1 MIRGRRAHGAALATL
16 PTCAHL
22 SPDSQRLHR
31 AGSVPCKPKTLKM
44 SAYGTFSPT
53 ARPPRVL
60 QHCGRCPHPRSP
72 RGRGAGKTS
81 CTLTTERC
89 RLQPVKAKRYAVAS
103 QALTGFQLRPLR
115 LVLLPPRR
123 WRGVKGD
130 EVVHFTLDA
139 LNRPNTHRRG
149 RWIGFATCPCG
160 LASESGVWAKP
171 QGLVLFFEVVR
182 WM

>member
-22 SPDSQRLHR
+22 SPDSQARLHR

-53 ARPPRVL
+53 ARPPKGLANTVGAAHTRVRHVAGCREKPPAPL
-60 QHCGRCPHPRSP
+60 PHQAL
-72 RGRGAGKTS
+72 G
-81 CTLTTERC
+81 
-89 RLQPVKAKRYAVAS
+89 RLQPVKRPSRYAVAS

-139 LNRPNTHRRG
+139 L
-149 RWIGFATCPCG
+149 
-160 LASESGVWAKP
+160 ESTQHSP
-171 QGLVLFFEVVR
+171 
-182 WM
+182 

>member
-1 MIRGRRAHGAALATL
+1 
-16 PTCAHL
+16 
-22 SPDSQRLHR
+22 
-31 AGSVPCKPKTLKM
+31 M
-44 SAYGTFSPT
+44 SAYGTFSLLRDPQGSC
-53 ARPPRVL
+53 
-60 QHCGRCPHPRSP
+60 QHRGRCPHPRSP
-72 RGRGAGKTS
+72 RGRGAGKPPAPLPQSVGSPPT
-81 CTLTTERC
+81 R
-89 RLQPVKAKRYAVAS
+89 KGRYAVAS

-160 LASESGVWAKP
+160 LASESGVLGQSPK
-171 QGLVLFFEVVR
+171 GLFFVFEVVR
-182 WM
+182 VDVTVQKGQKMCIFRIFATKNTANLANF

>member
-1 MIRGRRAHGAALATL
+1 
-16 PTCAHL
+16 
-22 SPDSQRLHR
+22 
-31 AGSVPCKPKTLKM
+31 M

-60 QHCGRCPHPRSP
+60 PTPVGAAHTRVRHVAGVQEKPPAPLPQRSV
-72 RGRGAGKTS
+72 G
-81 CTLTTERC
+81 
-89 RLQPVKAKRYAVAS
+89 RLQPVKALLLRVAS

-160 LASESGVWAKP
+160 LASESG
-171 QGLVLFFEVVR
+171 GLGQSPKGLFFVFEVVR

>member
-16 PTCAHL
+16 ATCAHL
-22 SPDSQRLHR
+22 SPDSQARLHR

-44 SAYGTFSPT
+44 SAYGTFSPYCAT
-53 ARPPRVL
+53 PKGLANTVGAAHTRVRHVAGV
-60 QHCGRCPHPRSP
+60 Q
-72 RGRGAGKTS
+72 GKTS
-81 CTLTTERC
+81 CTLTTERWVASNLS
-89 RLQPVKAKRYAVAS
+89 RPSRYAVAS

-139 LNRPNTHRRG
+139 L
-149 RWIGFATCPCG
+149 
-160 LASESGVWAKP
+160 ESTQHSP
-171 QGLVLFFEVVR
+171 
-182 WM
+182 